1 VAPRY
6 AGILGPLALLVS
18 LAHGAIHAHQC
29 ESMLLAGW
37 LSLVAFALVGGL
49 LGWLAERAVEDSVRS
64 QVAAE
69 LAAEANAPPDETLQS
84 PR

>member
-18 LAHGAIHAHQC
+18 LAHGAIHAHRC
-29 ESMLLAGW
+29 ESMLLVGW
-37 LSLVAFALVGGL
+37 LSLVAFAVVGGV

-64 QVAAE
+64 QVEAE
-69 LAAEANAPPDETLQS
+69 LAAETNTPPDETLQS
-84 PR
+84 PP